1 MKNSLYIVIALLA
14 GLVLGNWGVKSDLRK
29 ARKEAAELR
38 EELNRRS
45 QRQEGVRSITTM
57 LRVPEPTRSHRPL
70 PPSPAPDTSTN
81 AAVTAPASTNAPA
94 PTRSRS
100 FEENIQE
107 AVELW
112 KTRSALARTSFISN
126 VGATPVQTQ
135 LFDQTVDA
143 MNKELGDKIRQWA
156 EYVKQQGTFS
166 PETGLRMM
174 NDLSSTLVK
183 AYDDLDREMPAD
195 WRDKAGK
202 EFQLFDFINPEV
214 ALPLADIENFPQM
227 RPRPRPQP

>member
-1 MKNSLYIVIALLA
+1 MRNSLSIVIALLA

-29 ARKEAAELR
+29 ARKEAAEFR
-38 EELNRRS
+38 EELNRRT
-45 QRQEGVRSITTM
+45 QRQEGVRGITSM
-57 LRVPEPTRSHRPL
+57 LRVPEPTRSRRPAAA
-70 PPSPAPDTSTN
+70 SPAPDTSTN
-81 AAVTAPASTNAPA
+81 TAAAAAPATTNAPA
-94 PTRSRS
+94 SARSRS
-100 FEENIQE
+100 FGENIQE

-135 LFDQTVDA
+135 MFDQTVEA
-143 MNKELGDKIRQWA
+143 MNKELGDKIQQWA
-156 EYVKQQGTFS
+156 DYVKQQKTFS

-183 AYDDLDREMPAD
+183 SYDELDRAMPAD
-195 WRDKAGK
+195 WRDRAGQ

-227 RPRPRPQP
+227 GRRGR